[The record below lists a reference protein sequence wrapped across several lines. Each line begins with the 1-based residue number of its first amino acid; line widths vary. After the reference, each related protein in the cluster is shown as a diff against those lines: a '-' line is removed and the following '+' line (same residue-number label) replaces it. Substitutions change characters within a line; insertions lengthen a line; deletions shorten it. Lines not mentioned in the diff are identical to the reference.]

1 MNKPLDEAL
10 SRDIGDRI
18 KSKARA
24 PFDNAHKAAI
34 ATEGSTYVQGF
45 VVFLGKLHQ
54 PIEHAWIEVG
64 DRIVDPNFKF
74 LNKKAEDIHYF
85 PAQHLTV
92 QQLKAAIEEAKED
105 YPEDNPLPIY
115 GSTPYE
121 YYGDVMLGGKEY
133 QAAYEA
139 ATQKAKELNRRNA
152 DKN

>member
-24 PFDNAHKAAI
+24 TFDNAHKAAI
-34 ATEGSTYVQGF
+34 ATEGAIYVQGF

-54 PIEHAWIEVG
+54 PVEHAWIEVG
-64 DRIVDPNFKF
+64 DCIVDPNLKF
-74 LNKKAEDIHYF
+74 LNKKAEELYYF

-92 QQLKAAIEEAKED
+92 PQLKAAIEEAKED

-115 GSTPYE
+115 GTTPYE
-121 YYGDVMLGGKEY
+121 YYGDVMLGGIEY
-133 QAAYEA
+133 VSAYES
-139 ATQKAKELNRRNA
+139 ATQKAKELNRPNA
-152 DKN
+152 DRN